1 MTSNIFIIN
10 KNFCKFTKFLDI
22 KAFKTKNSYLCKKLE
37 MVFSSNI
44 FLVFFLPIF
53 LICYFISPKSW
64 RNIVLLLFSIV
75 FYAYGAPDFILLL
88 LGSTVINYYIVK
100 LMYKSN
106 NQRLKKLYCSL
117 AIIISLGLLVYFKY
131 ANFFVDNFNAIVG
144 AMGLK
149 PFTFTKVLLPIGI
162 SFFSFQSVTYVID
175 TYRSKNKPMD
185 KLTDYVLYIIMFPQL
200 IAGPIVRYCDIEGE
214 IRHREYKATEFLQ
227 GFNRFIIGLS
237 KKILIADI
245 IGAQVDTLL
254 GGDLSI
260 MNSGT
265 AWITIAAYTMQ
276 LYFDFSGYSDMAIGL
291 GKIMGFHFPENFDNP
306 YNSASITEFWRRWH
320 MTLGAFM
327 RNYLYIPLGGNRC
340 SKSRMY
346 FNLWVVFLLSGF
358 WHGANW
364 NFIIWGAYHGIWL
377 VLERMGLKKFYEK
390 IGKVPSV
397 IITFIIAMVG
407 WAIFRIEDLSDAFTF
422 IGRLFAFD
430 FSTLSIDANAQ
441 FYTTLIVALFFSFFA
456 LIPFGKRLQDAVFY
470 KEHTI
475 TGTIILWALAI
486 FMLLFCLGALNSV
499 GFSPFIYF
507 RF

>member
-1 MTSNIFIIN
+1 
-10 KNFCKFTKFLDI
+10 
-22 KAFKTKNSYLCKKLE
+22 

-44 FLVFFLPIF
+44 FLVFFLPTF
-53 LICYFISPKSW
+53 LICYFVSPKRW
-64 RNIVLLLFSIV
+64 RNVVLLLFSIV
-75 FYAYGAPDFILLL
+75 FYAYGAPDFIILL
-88 LGSTVINYYIVK
+88 LGSTVINYYLVK
-100 LMYKSN
+100 LMYKSDN
-106 NQRLKKLYCSL
+106 KRLKKLYCGL
-117 AIIISLGLLVYFKY
+117 AIMVSLGLLVYFKY
-131 ANFFVDNFNAIVG
+131 ANFFIDNFNALIG
-144 AMGLK
+144 ALGLK
-149 PFTFTKVLLPIGI
+149 TFTFAKVLLPIGI

-175 TYRSKNKPMD
+175 TYRGNNKPMD
-185 KLTDYVLYIIMFPQL
+185 LLSDYMLYIVMFPQL

-214 IRHREYKATEFLQ
+214 IRQRDIRWSECLN
-227 GFNRFIIGLS
+227 GFYRFIIGLS
-237 KKILIADI
+237 KKILIADV
-245 IGAQVDTLL
+245 IGIHVDTLL

-320 MTLGAFM
+320 ITLGAFM

-340 SKSRMY
+340 SKPRMY

-377 VLERMGLKKFYEK
+377 VLERMGLKKFYER
-390 IGKVPSV
+390 IGKLPSV
-397 IITFIIAMVG
+397 IITFIIVMVG
-407 WAIFRIEDLSDAFTF
+407 WAVFRIEDLNDAWTF
-422 IGRLFAFD
+422 ITRLFAFD
-430 FSTLSIDANAQ
+430 FQSFAWTQGPQ
-441 FYTTLIVALFFSFFA
+441 FHTTLIAALVFA
-456 LIPFGKRLQDAVFY
+456 FIGLLPSGKKLLNLVFY
-470 KEHTI
+470 TDYSVKQHLI
-475 TGTIILWALAI
+475 AWPIAV
-486 FMLLFCLGALNSV
+486 FMLLFCMGALNSA